1 MSEFATNAIA
11 DNKTESMNSAS
22 VCPAIIEDH
31 AFIKEDLP
39 KAAILTLTQQF
50 VTVIIMRTPYSR
62 VQLRIQVINNMNVE
76 ECISTIRNFLI
87 TRFCRLISPK

>member
-1 MSEFATNAIA
+1 MSDFATKASA
-11 DNKTESMNSAS
+11 DNKLEPTNNAS
-22 VCPAIIEDH
+22 ICPAILEDH

-62 VQLRIQVINNMNVE
+62 VQLRIQVKFSAVSITNVFAS
-76 ECISTIRNFLI
+76 CSLSF
-87 TRFCRLISPK
+87 

>member
-1 MSEFATNAIA
+1 MSEFATNAMA
-11 DNKTESMNSAS
+11 DNKMESMNSAS
-22 VCPAIIEDH
+22 MCSAIAEDH

-62 VQLRIQVINNMNVE
+62 VQLRIQVNNNMHME
-76 ECISTIRNFLI
+76 DCIST
-87 TRFCRLISPK
+87 TRKFFNHSIL

>member
-1 MSEFATNAIA
+1 MSDFATKSSA
-11 DNKTESMNSAS
+11 DNKLEPTNNAPI
-22 VCPAIIEDH
+22 CPAILEDH

-62 VQLRIQVINNMNVE
+62 VQLRIQVNFSAVSITNVFAS
-76 ECISTIRNFLI
+76 CSLSF
-87 TRFCRLISPK
+87 